1 MPTPTE
7 ENRMSR
13 RESQPGSSILPRLT
27 LNITLAFTWCL
38 LHDEISLR
46 QFLIGY
52 LVGIGAMLFFSRSFG
67 REWRYIRRVLMG
79 LRLLGFFIT
88 ELVVANIDVV
98 KQVLAPRLNVRSGI
112 LAYPLEVR
120 HDILITLL
128 ANMITL
134 TPGTLSVEVSPD
146 RRFLFIHFL
155 DIEDIEAEKQKIK
168 DGFERYLLL
177 IAE

>member
-1 MPTPTE
+1 ML
-7 ENRMSR
+7 SR
-13 RESQPGSSILPRLT
+13 LA

-38 LHDEISLR
+38 LQNEISLH

-52 LVGIGAMLFFSRSFG
+52 LVGIGVMLFFPRSFHQ
-67 REWRYIRRVLMG
+67 ESRYIRKVLMG
-79 LRLLGFFIT
+79 LRLLGFFIK

-98 KQVLAPRLNVRSGI
+98 KQVLSPRLNVRSGI
-112 LAYPLEVR
+112 LAYPLEVQ

-146 RRFLFIHFL
+146 RRLLFIHFL
-155 DIEDIEAEKQKIK
+155 DIEDIEEEKQKIK

-177 IAE
+177 IDQ